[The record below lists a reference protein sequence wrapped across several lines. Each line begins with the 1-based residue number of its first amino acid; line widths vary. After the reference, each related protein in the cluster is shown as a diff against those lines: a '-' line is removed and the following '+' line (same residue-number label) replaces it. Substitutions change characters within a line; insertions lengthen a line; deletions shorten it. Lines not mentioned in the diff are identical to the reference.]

1 MKNLLLSLFLYF
13 FCFLAIGMYTLAINF
28 IGKNFWLEKT
38 KGSLIIDK
46 ERRIRGS
53 YLVAQYLQD
62 ARYFRPRP
70 NIQADAQCGVAIYNN
85 DFKKV
90 LTHNYDKQ
98 LNHADITMITSSA
111 SLYDPF
117 IKKGE
122 AILQALSISKS
133 RGIEV
138 DKIYKLIDQNTLSKQ
153 KIFFELDIVNTSI
166 LNAVLDGY
174 PGK

>member
-1 MKNLLLSLFLYF
+1 M
-13 FCFLAIGMYTLAINF
+13 
-28 IGKNFWLEKT
+28 
-38 KGSLIIDK
+38 
-46 ERRIRGS
+46 
-53 YLVAQYLQD
+53 
-62 ARYFRPRP
+62 
-70 NIQADAQCGVAIYNN
+70 
-85 DFKKV
+85 

-98 LNHADITMITSSA
+98 LNHADITMITSCA